1 MWTAFK
7 SENEYWAGLKE
18 FPGLGRKLR
27 ILACPANESGCSYYR
42 AILPISKLGELFSN
56 CVETR
61 VNLNPLGVDPK
72 TGKVDSAWAY
82 EDMHWADVILISNI
96 HNFGGPYTAR
106 VAGLGIEFGKFV
118 QMDTDD
124 LLTDLYPEHKL
135 YSVYKDNKLDEITK
149 YIYQNVHLVTVTQN
163 KFAHTIKGFI
173 GNILAVVKNSI
184 DYRLPCWNHPVTKSP
199 RQCRISYLA
208 GTHHLVDVPV
218 FAGVPAIVN
227 QKVGRENVI
236 FSFAGLPPPPEGG
249 KAKDWQHDTW
259 TKYISTFMRGYNGPP
274 NYEIR
279 YALPPNAYGLLLTDS
294 NISIAPLALNNFNM
308 AKSEIKVAES
318 GRYAVP
324 LVATNVGCYDET
336 IINGETG
343 YLINPHKDQ
352 RLEWADRLSKLAK
365 DKSLREKMGN
375 NLKKITDVYF
385 DINNVV
391 YERLVLYQKVF
402 EELRFKI
409 K

>member
-1 MWTAFK
+1 
-7 SENEYWAGLKE
+7 
-18 FPGLGRKLR
+18 
-27 ILACPANESGCSYYR
+27 
-42 AILPISKLGELFSN
+42 
-56 CVETR
+56 
-61 VNLNPLGVDPK
+61 
-72 TGKVDSAWAY
+72 
-82 EDMHWADVILISNI
+82 
-96 HNFGGPYTAR
+96 
-106 VAGLGIEFGKFV
+106 
-118 QMDTDD
+118 
-124 LLTDLYPEHKL
+124 
-135 YSVYKDNKLDEITK
+135 
-149 YIYQNVHLVTVTQN
+149 
-163 KFAHTIKGFI
+163 
-173 GNILAVVKNSI
+173 
-184 DYRLPCWNHPVTKSP
+184 
-199 RQCRISYLA
+199 
-208 GTHHLVDVPV
+208 
-218 FAGVPAIVN
+218 
-227 QKVGRENVI
+227 
-236 FSFAGLPPPPEGG
+236 
-249 KAKDWQHDTW
+249 
-259 TKYISTFMRGYNGPP
+259 MRGYNGPP

>member
-1 MWTAFK
+1 
-7 SENEYWAGLKE
+7 
-18 FPGLGRKLR
+18 
-27 ILACPANESGCSYYR
+27 
-42 AILPISKLGELFSN
+42 
-56 CVETR
+56 
-61 VNLNPLGVDPK
+61 
-72 TGKVDSAWAY
+72 
-82 EDMHWADVILISNI
+82 
-96 HNFGGPYTAR
+96 
-106 VAGLGIEFGKFV
+106 
-118 QMDTDD
+118 
-124 LLTDLYPEHKL
+124 
-135 YSVYKDNKLDEITK
+135 
-149 YIYQNVHLVTVTQN
+149 
-163 KFAHTIKGFI
+163 
-173 GNILAVVKNSI
+173 
-184 DYRLPCWNHPVTKSP
+184 
-199 RQCRISYLA
+199 
-208 GTHHLVDVPV
+208 
-218 FAGVPAIVN
+218 
-227 QKVGRENVI
+227 
-236 FSFAGLPPPPEGG
+236 
-249 KAKDWQHDTW
+249 
-259 TKYISTFMRGYNGPP
+259 
-274 NYEIR
+274 
-279 YALPPNAYGLLLTDS
+279 
-294 NISIAPLALNNFNM
+294 M